1 MKYCS
6 VVPAL
11 RLPRRFKAFDYAVPP
26 KIAVTRGDLVRITF
40 AGRRTLGLVVAAN
53 TSPTF
58 DPKKIK
64 TIDGRVSG
72 VRFRGGAIA
81 TLESVQKFTNAA
93 LPLVVRT
100 FIPEAP
106 KRI

>member
-11 RLPRRFKAFDYAVPP
+11 RLPRRFKTFDYAVPP

-40 AGRRTLGLVVAAN
+40 AGRRSVGLVVATN
-53 TSPTF
+53 TQPTF

-64 TIDGRVSG
+64 MIDGRVSG
-72 VRFRGGAIA
+72 VRLDARTIGV
-81 TLESVQKFTNAA
+81 LESIEQQTGVG
-93 LPLVVRT
+93 LPLVLRT
-100 FIPEAP
+100 FVPAAP
-106 KRI
+106 KKI